1 MTKKTEDFHLKIAE
15 IKKKDYPQLKTLM
28 DRVYVSL
35 GGAWS
40 KTTINTL
47 IDSFPEGQIA
57 LFDHDKLI
65 GMVLTMRVNY
75 QRFSNPHT
83 YDDLLGQREII
94 KDDPEGDA
102 LYGIDALIDP
112 DYRGYRL
119 GRRLYD
125 ARKELCRQ
133 MNFRAILAGGRIP
146 KYHNYQDMTPGEYI
160 DAVENREI
168 YDPTLS
174 FQLSNGFIVKRIL
187 TGYLPDDKQSKGF
200 ATLLEW
206 ANIYYEPQD
215 YKPNARK
222 TDVRIGGI
230 QWQMREVESPEE
242 LLQQVEFFVDIMAD
256 YNADFACLPEF
267 FNAPLM
273 GLCESTDQNI
283 AIRFL
288 ADYTEW
294 FKNEISNLA
303 VSYNVNVI
311 TGSMPLFD
319 KEAEVLYNVSYLC
332 RRDGTVEE
340 QRKIHITPH
349 ERSAWVIEGGNKV
362 QVFDTDAGRI
372 GILVCYDVEF
382 PELARLLALEDMDI
396 LFVPFW
402 TDTKNGYLRVRHCAQ
417 ARAIE
422 NECYVMICGSVGNL
436 PQVESLDIQYA
447 QSSVF
452 SPSDF
457 AFPHDA
463 IMAETTP
470 NTEMVFFS
478 DLDLDKLIHVRN
490 EGSVNNLKDRRDD
503 IFTLK
508 WKKKAKQSVENSSPE
523 ELKQNSHSVREGVP
537 LHDRAT
543 KPS

>member
-1 MTKKTEDFHLKIAE
+1 MTQKTEDFHLKIAE